1 MNRSIIGGRFQIV
14 KQLGRG
20 SFGETYLAEN
30 IQQFRHQCVVKQL
43 RTMAVNNKDFKKI
56 KELFER
62 EAKALYELG
71 RHHQQIPSLIAYFE
85 EEGQL
90 YLIQE
95 FIEGHDLTNE
105 LTPNNKLSESET
117 LALLENI
124 LEPLAYL
131 HENRVIH
138 RDLKPSNLMRRNAD
152 RKIFLIDFGA
162 IKELAVT
169 QIINTIGETR
179 SATIIGTPGYMPS
192 EQEEGQPHFASDV
205 YAVGVIAIQ
214 AITGLMPHQFKKD
227 PKTGELVWQ
236 HKASISREF
245 GALLA
250 KMVSYDRQKRY
261 SSAIEAL
268 KALLQI
274 RESNDSVNQKNTSS
288 SKLRFEVVTVNAS
301 GNIIARSDAE
311 AQYFTEYLGNG
322 VEIEMVAIP
331 RGTFMMGSLS
341 TEKGSRDN
349 ERPHHRV
356 TVQPFFIGKYQVT
369 QAQWKAVANL
379 TKVDRL

>member
-152 RKIFLIDFGA
+152 RK
-162 IKELAVT
+162 
-169 QIINTIGETR
+169 N
-179 SATIIGTPGYMPS
+179 
-192 EQEEGQPHFASDV
+192 
-205 YAVGVIAIQ
+205 
-214 AITGLMPHQFKKD
+214 
-227 PKTGELVWQ
+227 
-236 HKASISREF
+236 IS
-245 GALLA
+245 
-250 KMVSYDRQKRY
+250 
-261 SSAIEAL
+261 
-268 KALLQI
+268 
-274 RESNDSVNQKNTSS
+274 
-288 SKLRFEVVTVNAS
+288 
-301 GNIIARSDAE
+301 
-311 AQYFTEYLGNG
+311 
-322 VEIEMVAIP
+322 
-331 RGTFMMGSLS
+331 
-341 TEKGSRDN
+341 
-349 ERPHHRV
+349 H
-356 TVQPFFIGKYQVT
+356 
-369 QAQWKAVANL
+369 
-379 TKVDRL
+379 